1 MYTSQT
7 RSTCLV
13 FRETDIQEV
22 FHARK
27 SEISS
32 STVFICETE
41 TGGGRSSWIP
51 RDSGEFSCHENTLHV
66 EVTVLDGVVHISG
79 NRKPSPNMKRS
90 YSSHV
95 CFWNW
100 VNPTRGSRLG
110 CIHEGQSETC
120 NEGKQ
125 RDRNMQA
132 SV

>member
-13 FRETDIQEV
+13 FRETDI
-22 FHARK
+22 RK
-27 SEISS
+27 CFMHENQKYPPALSS
-32 STVFICETE
+32 SVKLKQ
-41 TGGGRSSWIP
+41 GVRSSWIP
-51 RDSGEFSCHENTLHV
+51 RDSGIFSCHENTLHV
-66 EVTVLDGVVHISG
+66 EVTVLNGVVHISG

-100 VNPTRGSRLG
+100 VNPTRGSRLV